1 MRSFSAHA
9 AFCAV
14 LVMGL
19 IMAQVMA
26 QAGAQERPGA
36 GAVPQNVPPAISQK
50 QSVPPLALSQ
60 AQREKIGAAV
70 RPEDTEVSFALKN
83 AKSAQSFQP
92 SVGAKLPKGLGL
104 HPLPQPLV
112 AEIKPLEHYTYV
124 KFKDQV
130 LIVNPMTRVIVDMFP
145 QS

>member
-1 MRSFSAHA
+1 MRPFATHA
-9 AFCAV
+9 AFSAV

-19 IMAQVMA
+19 SIAQT
-26 QAGAQERPGA
+26 GAQERPGA
-36 GAVPQNVPPAISQK
+36 GAVPQNARPAISQK

-60 AQREKIGAAV
+60 AQRQKIGAAV
-70 RPEDTEVSFALKN
+70 RSEDTEVSFALKN
-83 AKSAQSFQP
+83 AKGAQSFQP
-92 SVGAKLPKGLGL
+92 SVGTKLPKGLGL

>member
-1 MRSFSAHA
+1 
-9 AFCAV
+9 
-14 LVMGL
+14 MGL
-19 IMAQVMA
+19 IAA

-60 AQREKIGAAV
+60 GQRQKIGAAV
-70 RPEDTEVSFALKN
+70 RSEDNEVSFALKN
-83 AKSAQSFQP
+83 AKGAQTFQP

-104 HPLPQPLV
+104 HPLPQPVV
-112 AEIKPLEHYTYV
+112 AEIKPPDTYV
-124 KFKDQV
+124 KFKDHV

>member
-1 MRSFSAHA
+1 MRPFSAHS

-14 LVMGL
+14 LVGV

-26 QAGAQERPGA
+26 QAGAQETPAPGA
-36 GAVPQNVPPAISQK
+36 IPQNVPPPISQN

-60 AQREKIGAAV
+60 AQREKIGVAV
-70 RPEDTEVSFALKN
+70 RSQDTEVSFALKN
-83 AKSAQSFQP
+83 AKATQSFEP
-92 SVGAKLPKGLGL
+92 SVGAKVPKGLSL

-112 AEIKPLEHYTYV
+112 AEIKPLEQYTYV
-124 KFKDQV
+124 RFKHRV
-130 LIVNPMTRVIVDMFP
+130 LIVNPMTRDIVDMFP

>member
-1 MRSFSAHA
+1 MRLFSGHT
-9 AFCAV
+9 AFCAL
-14 LVMGL
+14 LVMEC
-19 IMAQVMA
+19 IISR
-26 QAGAQERPGA
+26 AGAQQSPGA
-36 GAVPQNVPPAISQK
+36 IPQNVPPAISQK

-60 AQREKIGAAV
+60 AQRQKIRAAV
-70 RPEDTEVSFALKN
+70 RSEDTEVSFALKN
-83 AKSAQSFQP
+83 AKAAQTFQP

-104 HPLPQPLV
+104 HPLPKPVV
-112 AEIKPLEHYTYV
+112 AEIRPLEHYTYV

>member
-1 MRSFSAHA
+1 MRPFSAQA
-9 AFCAV
+9 GFFAL

-19 IMAQVMA
+19 ITV
-26 QAGAQERPGA
+26 QAGAQESPGA
-36 GAVPQNVPPAISQK
+36 GAIPQNVPPAISQK

-60 AQREKIGAAV
+60 AQRQKIGAAI
-70 RPEDTEVSFALKN
+70 RSEDTEVSFALKN
-83 AKSAQSFQP
+83 AKGAQTFQP
-92 SVGAKLPKGLGL
+92 SVGAKLPKGLAL
-104 HPLPQPLV
+104 HPLPQPVV
-112 AEIKPLEHYTYV
+112 AEIKPLAHYTYV

>member
-1 MRSFSAHA
+1 MRPFSAHA

-19 IMAQVMA
+19 TMAR
-26 QAGAQERPGA
+26 AGAQETP
-36 GAVPQNVPPAISQK
+36 GAVPQSVPPAISQK

-60 AQREKIGAAV
+60 AQRQKIGAAV
-70 RPEDTEVSFALKN
+70 RSEDTEVSFALKN
-83 AKSAQSFQP
+83 AKGAHFQP

-104 HPLPQPLV
+104 HPLPQPVV
-112 AEIKPLEHYTYV
+112 AEIKPLERYTYV

>member
-1 MRSFSAHA
+1 MRPFSTHA

-19 IMAQVMA
+19 SIAR
-26 QAGAQERPGA
+26 AGAQERPSA
-36 GAVPQNVPPAISQK
+36 GAVPQNAPPAISQK

-70 RPEDTEVSFALKN
+70 RAEDTEVSFALKN
-83 AKSAQSFQP
+83 AKGAQTFQP
-92 SVGAKLPKGLGL
+92 SVGTKLPKGLGL

>member
-1 MRSFSAHA
+1 
-9 AFCAV
+9 
-14 LVMGL
+14 MGL
-19 IMAQVMA
+19 TVAR
-26 QAGAQERPGA
+26 AGAQERPGA

-50 QSVPPLALSQ
+50 QSVPPPLSLSQ
-60 AQREKIGAAV
+60 GQRQKIGAAV
-70 RPEDTEVSFALKN
+70 RSQDTEVSFALKN
-83 AKSAQSFQP
+83 AKGAQTFQP

-104 HPLPQPLV
+104 HPLPQPVV
-112 AEIKPLEHYTYV
+112 AEIKPLAHYTYV

>member
-1 MRSFSAHA
+1 MRPFSGRAA

-14 LVMGL
+14 LVMGV
-19 IMAQVMA
+19 IMAR
-26 QAGAQERPGA
+26 AGAQERPNPGA
-36 GAVPQNVPPAISQK
+36 IPQNVPPAISQK

-60 AQREKIGAAV
+60 AQRERIGAAV
-70 RPEDTEVSFALKN
+70 RSEDTEVSFALKN
-83 AKSAQSFQP
+83 AKSAQSFEP
-92 SVGAKLPKGLGL
+92 SVGAKVPKGLGL
-104 HPLPQPLV
+104 NPLPQPLV
-112 AEIKPLEHYTYV
+112 AELKPLERYTYV